1 MLTVRTLYIRNVPE
15 LVATRLEALAASEG
29 VSVNALVVRELTE
42 ATGRSF
48 NADVLACL
56 PDLEL
61 DIDTIV
67 ADIRSARDAR

>member
-1 MLTVRTLYIRNVPE
+1 MRTLYVRNVPDQ
-15 LVATRLEALAASEG
+15 VAVRLEALAATEG

-42 ATGRSF
+42 VTARSF
-48 NADVLACL
+48 NADLLAGL

-61 DIDTIV
+61 DIDTVV